1 LSSKINDAIF
11 QEHKSSLFIIKRIG
25 IIKMTSSPNFPIISV
40 GDTVR
45 VGVLLIE
52 GNKERTQFFEGTVLA
67 IKKREGRR
75 IIRVRKLSQGIGI
88 EKLFLLDSPKIV
100 SIERKKIT
108 KVRRAKLYFLRGLG
122 STKPKK
128 LKDQSWKL
136 KTGS

>member
-1 LSSKINDAIF
+1 MSISSSGVKIP
-11 QEHKSSLFIIKRIG
+11 ETK
-25 IIKMTSSPNFPIISV
+25 FPTISV

-67 IKKREGRR
+67 IKKREGRK
-75 IIRVRKLSQGIGI
+75 ILRVRKLSQGIGI
-88 EKLFLLDSPKIV
+88 EKLFLLDSPKVV
-100 SIERKKIT
+100 SVERKKIT

-122 STKPKK
+122 STKTKK

-136 KTGS
+136 KSGS

>member
-1 LSSKINDAIF
+1 MSVSPLSSN
-11 QEHKSSLFIIKRIG
+11 SSSGVKVPG
-25 IIKMTSSPNFPIISV
+25 SQFPTILV

-45 VGVLLIE
+45 IGVLLIE
-52 GNKERTQFFEGTVLA
+52 GNKERTQFFEGTVIA

-75 IIRVRKLSQGIGI
+75 ILRVRKLSQGIGI
-88 EKLFLLDSPKIV
+88 EKLFLLDSPKVV
-100 SIERKKIT
+100 SLERKKMT

-136 KTGS
+136 KSGS

>member
-1 LSSKINDAIF
+1 MSVSPVSW
-11 QEHKSSLFIIKRIG
+11 KSSSVGKIPESKFPTIG
-25 IIKMTSSPNFPIISV
+25 V
-40 GDTVR
+40 GDTIR

-52 GNKERTQFFEGTVLA
+52 GNKERTQFFEGTVIA

-75 IIRVRKLSQGIGI
+75 IVRVRKLSQGIGI
-88 EKLFLLDSPKIV
+88 EKLFLLDSPKVV
-100 SIERKKIT
+100 SVERKKIT

-136 KTGS
+136 KSGS

>member
-1 LSSKINDAIF
+1 
-11 QEHKSSLFIIKRIG
+11 
-25 IIKMTSSPNFPIISV
+25 MTSSPNFPTISV

-67 IKKREGRR
+67 IKKREGRK

-100 SIERKKIT
+100 SVERKKIT

-136 KTGS
+136 KTGSSN

>member
-1 LSSKINDAIF
+1 MSNSSGVKIPET
-11 QEHKSSLFIIKRIG
+11 Q
-25 IIKMTSSPNFPIISV
+25 FPTIAV

-67 IKKREGRR
+67 IKKREGRK
-75 IIRVRKLSQGIGI
+75 ILRVRKLSQGIGI
-88 EKLFLLDSPKIV
+88 EKLFLLDSPKVV
-100 SIERKKIT
+100 SVERKKIT

-136 KTGS
+136 KSGS

>member
-1 LSSKINDAIF
+1 MSVSPLSSK
-11 QEHKSSLFIIKRIG
+11 SSSKVS
-25 IIKMTSSPNFPIISV
+25 TSQFPTISV
-40 GDTVR
+40 GDTIR

-52 GNKERTQFFEGTVLA
+52 GNKERTQFFEGTVIA

-75 IIRVRKLSQGIGI
+75 IVRVRKLSQGIGI
-88 EKLFLLDSPKIV
+88 EKLFLLDSPKVV
-100 SIERKKIT
+100 SLERKKIT

-136 KTGS
+136 KSGS